1 MIVDDLG
8 DVDMALEYVQKY
20 KNRDLWTELVMNSV
34 TKPEFVGGR
43 YWKEF
48 GVENGIKLIIA
59 MIIYNNY
66 YSPL

>member
-43 YWKEF
+43 YRKEDWK
-48 GVENGIKLIIA
+48 
-59 MIIYNNY
+59 
-66 YSPL
+66 